1 MSGDTSRQ
9 LGMVVGWQVLQE
21 GTCCHKAEGCCA
33 AHQREFQVQGVALC
47 IPPLAF
53 GGGTDAAHGGIH
65 RDSCRESR
73 GRSTL
78 SVPLPGAGV
87 AAKALPLKASL
98 VAGWEGAPAAPIS
111 HGRGP
116 CSAQPPHKDSPC
128 CWISSSPSSCTD
140 YYSESLSAGVVR
152 VTKMKLDTRGDPLS
166 SPLASPGAGAAL
178 LPGSCWA
185 LSTAAKSSSK

>member
-9 LGMVVGWQVLQE
+9 LGMMAGWQVLQE

-33 AHQREFQVQGVALC
+33 AHQRGFQVQGVALC

-53 GGGTDAAHGGIH
+53 GGGADAAHGGIH

-87 AAKALPLKASL
+87 AAKALPLKASRWPGGRGL
-98 VAGWEGAPAAPIS
+98 LQPPYPTGGDPALPSHPTRTAHAVGFPLLPPAAQ
-111 HGRGP
+111 
-116 CSAQPPHKDSPC
+116 AVTAN
-128 CWISSSPSSCTD
+128 PSLQ
-140 YYSESLSAGVVR
+140 E
-152 VTKMKLDTRGDPLS
+152 
-166 SPLASPGAGAAL
+166 
-178 LPGSCWA
+178 W
-185 LSTAAKSSSK
+185 